1 MGATPRFVKYETL
14 ITHLRHNQAH
24 LVIFGAV
31 RGQKSKQ
38 SHFWLDFMD
47 PDFSGAWPGGR
58 LTPRTQPLNP
68 PDPQKGLKCLLKL
81 LGGILAKLK

>member
-1 MGATPRFVKYETL
+1 MGATPRFVKYGTL

-38 SHFWLDFMD
+38 SHFWLDFMEPGD
-47 PDFSGAWPGGR
+47 PIFGGR
-58 LTPRTQPLNP
+58 GQGP
-68 PDPQKGLKCLLKL
+68 
-81 LGGILAKLK
+81 A